1 MNLKSIFVY
10 PKYPENLQRLYEL
23 AYNLWAVWDYD
34 AVDLFYRIDARLFRE
49 VNHNP
54 LHLLLSLSKERLD
67 ALSSDKGFLFELDKV
82 WQKFQRYR
90 EYSGS
95 YKEECIKD
103 CGIGPEDKIAYFS
116 MEFGLHECIPI
127 YAGGL
132 GILAGDYLKGV
143 SDFDLPVIGVGLLY
157 KYGYFTQYI
166 DPTGLQQEVYNEF
179 ENHLIPAKE
188 LQDPDGNWAHITVRI
203 MDEEVKV
210 KLWRIDIGKSELIL
224 LDTDIDDNPPHLRN
238 ITDELYASDRDKRI
252 QQELILGIG
261 GIEALKLL
269 GIKTKIY
276 HFNEGHSA
284 FAVIARLHDLMKNQ
298 HFSFSEAKA
307 LIRAS
312 TVFTTHTPVIAG
324 NENIDVKLVKK
335 YLEPWIKEIG
345 IDFEEIARMGFV
357 GDDTKLFWLPALA
370 MRFSRYINGVSK
382 QHAKISRAMWAGLF
396 PERTTGEIPIRA
408 VTNGVHTSWISQSF
422 TELFDRYLGPDYIH
436 FGRNEEVWRN
446 IHNIPDHE
454 LWEEHRRNKKEM
466 INFIRRQCNR
476 QMTASGY
483 FQTGILDVSG
493 ALNSDYLTIVFAR
506 RFAGYKRP
514 TLILKDKERF
524 KKILTNS
531 SRPVQIIFTGKAHP
545 ADIESKKMIKEVI
558 DFARDYN
565 LEDRVIFIE
574 NYDINVARHLYS
586 GADVWLNNPAT
597 DMEASGT
604 SGMKAGMNGVLHLS
618 TLEGWWLEGYN
629 GKNGWAI
636 TAGTLYNTP
645 ELQEAA
651 DANQLY
657 DLLEHEIAEFYYTR
671 NEADIPETWIQ
682 MMKDSIF
689 SICQNFNINRM
700 ICDYLK
706 EFYMPASKESASIS
720 ADDYKLLRNSVQEEK
735 SILRYWNDVKIKSF
749 NFSVDKKGKLTGGQ
763 HLDVECG
770 VYFGQ
775 APPELFH
782 VELFYL
788 YGKKQ
793 AYKILP
799 MESTQ
804 ARDGLMYYRYSL
816 ELAGYGP
823 QGLNVRIKPAND
835 IVQDIHPEL
844 IKWKD

>member
-10 PKYPENLQRLYEL
+10 PKYPENLNRLYEL
-23 AYNLWAVWDYD
+23 AYNLWSVWDYD

-49 VNHNP
+49 INHNP
-54 LHLLLSLSKERLD
+54 LHLLLSLSREKLN
-67 ALSSDKGFLFELDKV
+67 ALSADKGFLFELDKV
-82 WQKFQRYR
+82 WQKFQHYR
-90 EYSGS
+90 QYSGA
-95 YKEECIKD
+95 YKEECIKESVISAD
-103 CGIGPEDKIAYFS
+103 DKIAYFS

-132 GILAGDYLKGV
+132 GVLAGDFLKGV

-157 KYGYFTQYI
+157 KFGYFTQYI

-188 LQDPDGNWAHITVRI
+188 LLDADGNWAHVAVRI
-203 MDEEVKV
+203 LDQEVKA
-210 KLWRIDIGKSELIL
+210 KLWRIDVGKSELIL
-224 LDTDIDDNPPHLRN
+224 LDTDIDDNPVGMRS
-238 ITDELYASDRDKRI
+238 ITDELYVSDRDKRI
-252 QQELILGIG
+252 QQELIIGIG
-261 GIEALKLL
+261 GIKALNLL

-276 HFNEGHSA
+276 HFNEGHSV
-284 FAVIARLHDLMKNQ
+284 FAIIGRLHDLMVKQ
-298 HFSFSEAKA
+298 RFSFSEAKA
-307 LIRAS
+307 IIRAS

-324 NENIDVKLVKK
+324 NENMEVKMVKK

-345 IDFEEIARMGFV
+345 IDFDQFVRMGFV
-357 GDDTKLFWLPALA
+357 DGDTKTFWLPALA
-370 MRFSRYINGVSK
+370 MQFSRYINGVSN
-382 QHAKISRAMWAGLF
+382 QHARISRVMWTGLF
-396 PERTTGEIPIRA
+396 HERTSAEIPITA

-422 TELFDRYLGPDYIH
+422 TELFDRYLGPDFIH
-436 FGRNEEVWRN
+436 CGKREDVWKN
-446 IHNIPDHE
+446 IYHIPDHE

-476 QMTASGY
+476 QMTAGGY
-483 FQTGILDVSG
+483 SQAGILDVSG
-493 ALNSDYLTIVFAR
+493 ALNADYLTVVFAR

-524 KKILTNS
+524 KKILTSS
-531 SRPVQIIFTGKAHP
+531 SRPVQIIFAGKAHP
-545 ADIESKKMIKEVI
+545 ADLESKKMIKEVI
-558 DFARDYN
+558 DFARDHN

-574 NYDINVARHLYS
+574 NYDINVARHLYW
-586 GADVWLNNPAT
+586 GADVWLNNPAP

-618 TLEGWWLEGYN
+618 TLEGWWLDGYN

-636 TAGTLYNTP
+636 TAGTLYKNP
-645 ELQEAA
+645 ELQDAA

-657 DLLEHEIAEFYYTR
+657 ELLEHEITELYYTR
-671 NEADIPETWIQ
+671 NEADLPETWIQ

-700 ICDYLK
+700 ICDYLR
-706 EFYMPASKESASIS
+706 EFYTLASRESTALSV
-720 ADDYKLLRNSVQEEK
+720 DDYKLLRKAIQEEK
-735 SILRYWNDVKIKSF
+735 SVLKFWDDVKIKSF
-749 NFSVDKKGKLTGGQ
+749 NLDVDKKGKLTGGQ
-763 HLDVECG
+763 HIDVECG

-775 APPELFH
+775 APAELFK

-788 YGKKQ
+788 YGKNQ
-793 AYKILP
+793 DYKILP
-799 MESTQ
+799 LESTQ
-804 ARDGLMYYRYSL
+804 VRDGLTYYKYPL

-823 QGLNVRIKPAND
+823 QGLNVRIMPANN